1 MSKQVDNNPKT
12 RMGNAKLPFHLLPVP
27 AMIEQSLA
35 HADGGFKYM
44 PNNWHDEPISV
55 SVYAGAI
62 LRHLIHFLMGEN
74 RADDSQVH
82 HLGHIMA
89 CCAMVIDSQARGT
102 LNDNRAGLDLEGYHA
117 LLEDAEKRLQ
127 FLASRDV
134 SKFDLHDVVRPNE
147 KVAEEPSNDETSKP
161 KEPPEL
167 VPMKLREG
175 SKRRLDPIYTW
186 HHCYDREPEK
196 FSSNT
201 FARVTASDCALDGG
215 SPHLNGR
222 CRRCKA
228 MTVELDT

>member
-89 CCAMVIDSQARGT
+89 CCAMVIDSQVRGT
-102 LNDNRAGLDLEGYHA
+102 LNDNRAGMDMDAYHT
-117 LLEDAEKRLQ
+117 LLEDAEKRLG
-127 FLASRDV
+127 FLAARDV

-147 KVAEEPSNDETSKP
+147 KAVPP
-161 KEPPEL
+161 KNP
-167 VPMKLREG
+167 REG
-175 SKRRLDPIYTW
+175 SGRRVALQKHI
-186 HHCYDREPEK
+186 C
-196 FSSNT
+196 
-201 FARVTASDCALDGG
+201 FARNPRAGAEIDPDWPSRYQSGKTCALEGG
-215 SPHLNGR
+215 DLGGGDLGFGTCTKCNAR
-222 CRRCKA
+222 I
-228 MTVELDT
+228 EDIDT